1 MITDFNFNSVAK
13 TDLRLRR
20 HAEFLRRHLLRRGTS
35 SSTTARRLP
44 AHPSRELR
52 RLARIRPRPV
62 RQHDSALLQIL
73 HRRRR
78 HGRVSSSSCAPRQVG
93 HAAVVL
99 GGANIVKD
107 QGPGGLGLDV
117 RLARARSLRA
127 VCMHLSELFR
137 TWLLVT
143 WEAELPIRD

>member
-62 RQHDSALLQIL
+62 RQQQQDSALLQIL

-78 HGRVSSSSCAPRQVG
+78 HGRVSSSSCAPHQVG

-99 GGANIVKD
+99 GGASIVKD

-137 TWLLVT
+137 TWLLVR
-143 WEAELPIRD
+143 AELPIRD

>member
-1 MITDFNFNSVAK
+1 M
-13 TDLRLRR
+13 
-20 HAEFLRRHLLRRGTS
+20 ELLRRQQPDDF
-35 SSTTARRLP
+35 LLD
-44 AHPSRELR
+44 HPSREIR

-62 RQHDSALLQIL
+62 RQQDSALLQIL

-78 HGRVSSSSCAPRQVG
+78 HGRVSSSSCAPHQVG